1 VKHLRE
7 PRAEDVTFS
16 RKLAN
21 ASKDNINMSTL
32 FQRGQVVRTKQ
43 VKQALAL
50 AIQEHIDSTL
60 SRNECTLSYYV

>member
-1 VKHLRE
+1 MKHLRE
-7 PRAEDVTFS
+7 PRAQDVTFS

-21 ASKDNINMSTL
+21 ASKGNNINMPTL

-50 AIQEHIDSTL
+50 AIQEHYI
-60 SRNECTLSYYV
+60 